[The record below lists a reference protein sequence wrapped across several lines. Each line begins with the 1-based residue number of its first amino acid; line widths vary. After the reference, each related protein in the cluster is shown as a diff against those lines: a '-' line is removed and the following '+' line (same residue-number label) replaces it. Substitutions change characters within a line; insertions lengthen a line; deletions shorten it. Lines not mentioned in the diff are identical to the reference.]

1 MEQINTKDKLL
12 NAASK
17 LFSTQ
22 GYYSTSLSQITK
34 ESNAP
39 RGSIYYYFPEGKEQ
53 LAREAIKKTGEK
65 IKSYMEESLALKE
78 DAALAIHNH
87 IKTAA
92 IKMESKMLNG
102 NTDNTDIS
110 LAAMSSEVWSSN
122 ELLRQACEEVYEE
135 WEQVYADKLVS
146 SGYDP
151 EEAKRLGVAIQ
162 AWTEGAYVLSLSKKD
177 ISPILAVSEQILKLL
192 TKND

>member
-1 MEQINTKDKLL
+1 MSQLDTKEKLL

-17 LFSTQ
+17 LFRRQ
-22 GYYSTSLSQITK
+22 GYHATSLSQITK

-53 LAREAIKKTGEK
+53 LAKEAIKRTGK
-65 IKSYMEESLALKE
+65 KVKSYLEESLALEE

-87 IKTAA
+87 IKRVV
-92 IKMESKMLNG
+92 SKFTLEKVYNDT
-102 NTDNTDIS
+102 NIS

-122 ELLRQACEEVYEE
+122 ETLRQACEEVYEE
-135 WEQVYADKLVS
+135 WEQVYTDKLVR
-146 SGYDP
+146 SGYKP

-162 AWTEGAYVLSLSKKD
+162 AWAEGAYVLSLSKKD
-177 ISPILAVSEQILKLL
+177 PLPMLTVSEQILKLL

>member
-1 MEQINTKDKLL
+1 MEQTNTKEKLL

-17 LFSTQ
+17 LFRKQ
-22 GYYSTSLSQITK
+22 GYHATSLSQITK

-53 LAREAIKKTGEK
+53 LAKEAIQRTGKKV
-65 IKSYMEESLALKE
+65 KSYLEESLALEE

-87 IKTAA
+87 IERAVRKITQQK
-92 IKMESKMLNG
+92 IHFDTN
-102 NTDNTDIS
+102 IS
-110 LAAMSSEVWSSN
+110 LAAMSTEVWSSN
-122 ELLRQACEEVYEE
+122 ETLRQACEEVYEE
-135 WEQVYADKLVS
+135 WEQVYVDKLMR
-146 SGYDP
+146 SGYEP

-162 AWTEGAYVLSLSKKD
+162 AWTEGAYVLSLSRKD
-177 ISPILAVSEQILKLL
+177 VSPLLIVSEQILKLL